1 MVPHPHRRSGSAR
14 SILQPLLL
22 YVNAPF
28 RILLRTHGQ
37 GENKTLRFH
46 PRHAPVPPRRSRR
59 SPLRGELPPL
69 SHSSRETTGRL
80 RTQKQDVPRRRSAE
94 GRRKTLLAPSPP
106 RGEVRRSV
114 GPGSQL
120 SGGTASLPHIPRGCG
135 QRRTAGESKK
145 GIRIERQTGR
155 PSRRQTRCESVERP
169 WGKANSARSVR
180 RGAWLQEQTI
190 PSR

>member
-1 MVPHPHRRSGSAR
+1 MPPFEYFFAPTVRGKTKHSA
-14 SILQPLLL
+14 S
-22 YVNAPF
+22 
-28 RILLRTHGQ
+28 
-37 GENKTLRFH
+37 TLGT
-46 PRHAPVPPRRSRR
+46 APVPPRRSRR

-120 SGGTASLPHIPRGCG
+120 SDGTASLPHIPRGCG